1 MPDKN
6 APTERSLKKQQLQ
19 AVINER
25 LENTLF
31 WLSLAYD
38 ARSPGDKSEAV
49 LLDVMASLQKMQRE
63 VNRSFSRVMN
73 TAESRF

>member
-1 MPDKN
+1 MVDK
-6 APTERSLKKQQLQ
+6 AVSTERSLTQERLQ
-19 AVINER
+19 ALVNER

-31 WLSLAYD
+31 WLSLAYE
-38 ARSPGDKSEAV
+38 AGPSNDKSETV

-63 VNRSFSRVMN
+63 VNRSFFRGMN